1 MRTRPRPVLKLPRTC
16 MEICLEVIAVLGL
29 ISVIGMTVS
38 GMLFL
43 PETVAMHFNLSGH
56 PDHYGSKNT
65 LIFFPVTVSFIYTVL
80 TVMSFYPHTY
90 HYSWPIT
97 AWNAPQQYLLA
108 RQCIAWI
115 KTEII
120 FFLGAIEWLT
130 IQSMFLSKASVFLLL
145 VTVVAFVVLL
155 TSFLLYLRMAEE
167 RY

>member
-1 MRTRPRPVLKLPRTC
+1 MRPRPVLKLPRTC
-16 MEICLEVIAVLGL
+16 MEICLEVIAVFGL
-29 ISVIGMTVS
+29 IGIIAMTVC

-43 PETVAMHFNLSGH
+43 PGTVAMHFNLSGH

-65 LIFFPVTVSFIYTVL
+65 LIIFPVTVAFIYIVL

-97 AWNAPQQYLLA
+97 VQNAPRQYLLA

-115 KTEII
+115 KVEII

-130 IQSMFLSKASVFLLL
+130 IQSMLLSTANVFLLP

-167 RY
+167 FY